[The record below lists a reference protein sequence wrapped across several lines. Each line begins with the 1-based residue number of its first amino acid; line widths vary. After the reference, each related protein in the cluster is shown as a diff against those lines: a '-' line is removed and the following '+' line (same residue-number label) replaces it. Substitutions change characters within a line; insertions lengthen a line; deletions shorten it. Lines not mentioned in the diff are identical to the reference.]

1 MIAIKGLD
9 MPKEGVWYNIMI
21 TSNGK
26 GFVDVVSKDNALTKT
41 EPIQAVEIPTPHG
54 RLIDADDFIDVCE
67 MLADKNDDRRPFEQA
82 EWIAKD
88 MQTILEAETE

>member
-1 MIAIKGLD
+1 MGVYIKGLD

-41 EPIQAVEIPTPHG
+41 EPIQAVEISIPHG
-54 RLIDADDFIDVCE
+54 RLIDADELISDLRIYESKYCGEQGYITQDDIIDAPTV
-67 MLADKNDDRRPFEQA
+67 
-82 EWIAKD
+82 I
-88 MQTILEAETE
+88 EAEE